1 MKEIPYTPGPMLI
14 KRMLFLELRKFY
26 TRKNNNKVDSIE
38 TGRIVIE
45 ASSKVFH
52 KSNCAIK
59 ITAFK
64 ASQNRKS
71 SVAANIAAKSHSHS
85 HI

>member
-1 MKEIPYTPGPMLI
+1 MKEIPYNPEPMLI

-38 TGRIVIE
+38 IGRMFIE

-64 ASQNRKS
+64 TSQNRKS
-71 SVAANIAAKSHSHS
+71 LVAANLAAKSH
-85 HI
+85 